1 MLCLLFAM
9 ERECEAFLQ
18 KVESLRTARFGFTKV
33 IEARHK
39 GRSFLVAISGIGKGF
54 AAAAVSAVASH
65 YSVDA
70 FINLG
75 VAGSQNKEIA
85 DVFSCVI
92 GSSYVEHDLDTSAIG
107 DPVGLISGINVV
119 SLPADTHL
127 VSLLEESAAAIG
139 IPVAKGVISSG
150 DTFLSDLDAKAR
162 ITAMFHS
169 LCLDM
174 ETAPYAQIAYAYSIP
189 YASARVIS
197 DAEHPEI
204 EYPKNVARAS
214 ALVSELALK
223 AVELFR

>member
-1 MLCLLFAM
+1 MSMTFNRKLPIPKEIKEMYPLTDEIKQVKA
-9 ERECEAFLQ
+9 
-18 KVESLRTARFGFTKV
+18 AR
-33 IEARHK
+33 
-39 GRSFLVAISGIGKGF
+39 
-54 AAAAVSAVASH
+54 
-65 YSVDA
+65 D
-70 FINLG
+70 
-75 VAGSQNKEIA
+75 KEIA

-107 DPVGLISGINVV
+107 DPVGLISGINIV
-119 SLPADTHL
+119 SLPADSHL

-150 DTFLSDLDAKAR
+150 DTFLSDHDAKAR

-174 ETAPYAQIAYAYSIP
+174 ETAPYAQIAYAYSVP

-214 ALVSELALK
+214 ALASELALK
-223 AVELFR
+223 TVEFFR